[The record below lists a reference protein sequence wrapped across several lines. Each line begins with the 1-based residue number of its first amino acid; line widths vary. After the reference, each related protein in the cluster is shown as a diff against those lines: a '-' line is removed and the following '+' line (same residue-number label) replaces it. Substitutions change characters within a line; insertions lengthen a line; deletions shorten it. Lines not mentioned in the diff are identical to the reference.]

1 MWRIQMKEKEARVRS
16 LSAYQYSLASSPP
29 TPSAF
34 GEKGANANVEGQIM
48 YEITPWLDDPI
59 RNLKTIRNVFRWTI
73 SEMENADLTFGH
85 GSPDS
90 WEEASFLVCRGLKLP
105 FEHFETF
112 LDATLTQAE
121 LSRLVHLI
129 DRRMHEKT
137 PVAYLLKEAW
147 LTEHMFYIDERALIP
162 RSYIAELI
170 EEDFEPWIE
179 DPESVTSVLDM
190 CTGSGC
196 LAILAQG
203 IFPNAQVTGADL
215 SPDAL
220 EVAKINRE
228 RYGMEETLELVESD
242 LFSNLEGRRFDL
254 IISNPP
260 YVTTESMEALPTEY
274 RHEPTMA
281 LGAGDDGMDI
291 VRRLVPE
298 ARHHL
303 NEGGMMIVEVG
314 DGAAAVEET
323 FPGLIL
329 TWLTTSGGD
338 DQVFMVTK
346 ADLDAY
352 FAD

>member
-1 MWRIQMKEKEARVRS
+1 
-16 LSAYQYSLASSPP
+16 
-29 TPSAF
+29 
-34 GEKGANANVEGQIM
+34 M
-48 YEITPWLDDPI
+48 YEMTPLLDDPI
-59 RNLKTIRNVFRWTI
+59 RNLKTIRDVFRWAI
-73 SEMENADLTFGH
+73 SEMENADLSYGH

-90 WEEASFLVCRGLKLP
+90 WEEASFLICRGLKLP
-105 FEHFETF
+105 FEHFDTF

-129 DRRMHEKT
+129 DRRVHDKT

-147 LTEHMFYIDERALIP
+147 LTQHMFYIDERALIP

-170 EEDFEPWIE
+170 EEDFAPWIE
-179 DPESVTSVLDM
+179 NPDEIETVLDM

-203 IFPNAQVTGADL
+203 IFPQAQVTGADL
-215 SPDAL
+215 STDAL

-228 RYGMEETLELVESD
+228 RYDMVDTLELVETD

-260 YVTTESMEALPTEY
+260 YVTTESMDKLPAEY
-274 RHEPTMA
+274 RHEPAMA
-281 LGAGDDGMDI
+281 LGAGEDGMDI
-291 VRRLVPE
+291 VRRLLPE

-303 NEGGMMIVEVG
+303 TDRGMMVVEVG
-314 DGAAAVEET
+314 DGAAAVEAC
-323 FPGLIL
+323 FPGLNL
-329 TWLTTSGGD
+329 MWLTTSGGD

-346 ADLDAY
+346 ADLDDY
-352 FAD
+352 FND